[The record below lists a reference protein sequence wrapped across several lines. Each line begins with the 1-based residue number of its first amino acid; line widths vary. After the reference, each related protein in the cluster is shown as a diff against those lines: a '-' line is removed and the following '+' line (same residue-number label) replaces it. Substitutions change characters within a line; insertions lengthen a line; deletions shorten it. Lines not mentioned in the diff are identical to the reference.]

1 MSEENVEIV
10 RAAMEAWNRG
20 DWDAVLKDMAPD
32 FVLDNSTALGEWRGV
47 HEGADQVKGM
57 WQKFTEPWESVRIEI
72 SEFIDVGDHV
82 VLTRQ
87 KAHFVGRGGI
97 EVPGPVRSGWLWTI
111 RDGALVHLAVYA
123 DLDDALE
130 AAGLPE

>member
-1 MSEENVEIV
+1 MPEENVEIV

-20 DWDAVLKDMAPD
+20 DWDQALKDGTPD
-32 FVLDNSTALGEWRGV
+32 LVFDNSRDLGEWRGV
-47 HEGADQVKGM
+47 HHGADEVKAM

-72 SEFIDVGDHV
+72 QEFIDVSEQV

-111 RDGALVHLAVYA
+111 RDGALVHLAVYS
-123 DLDDALE
+123 DLDEALE
-130 AAGLPE
+130 AAGLSE